1 MKGLSSLV
9 VALLL
14 LSVVVPASAIL
25 VSRVREYTN
34 AVRSQ
39 VTPTQP
45 ATLAAYLL
53 KNNDKDLLI
62 VCNYG
67 LRIIED
73 IQVLDDLG
81 NRAKLVNSLAP
92 KTCYLT
98 ILPARNWHSLIVGNQ
113 VVNVLRVS

>member
-34 AVRSQ
+34 TVRSQ